1 MSVHG
6 MRVLVL
12 THRLPFAPNR
22 GDRIRAFHIVK
33 QLAARAD
40 VHVVSLVHD
49 REEEAQA
56 DTLRRLGVA
65 VSTALVPRVRNL
77 ALAAMKLPTVD
88 AADPSAARFA
98 ADAAG
103 ARPGDRRV
111 AAGRRARLLL
121 RRRAAQPGSAARRH
135 PMRARHGRRRFR
147 QMGRLRRRRAV
158 SAILGVRPRGA
169 VPVGVRGA
177 RRPDGVCRNR
187 GQRARA

>member
-1 MSVHG
+1 

-65 VSTALVPRVRNL
+65 VSTALVPRARNL
-77 ALAAMKLPTVD
+77 AIAA
-88 AADPSAARFA
+88 F
-98 ADAAG
+98 
-103 ARPGDRRV
+103 
-111 AAGRRARLLL
+111 
-121 RRRAAQPGSAARRH
+121 
-135 PMRARHGRRRFR
+135 
-147 QMGRLRRRRAV
+147 
-158 SAILGVRPRGA
+158 
-169 VPVGVRGA
+169 
-177 RRPDGVCRNR
+177 
-187 GQRARA
+187 